1 MNKKMKKKITRVKEL
16 IELLEHL
23 PENALVTVH
32 TGYRL
37 DPLELV
43 YLDERNTVVF
53 QKVNEEKNNEI
64 DE

>member
-1 MNKKMKKKITRVKEL
+1 MKKKITRVKEL

-23 PENALVTVH
+23 SENALVTVH

-37 DPLELV
+37 DQLELV

-64 DE
+64 NE

>member
-1 MNKKMKKKITRVKEL
+1 MKKKITRVKEL

-23 PENALVTVH
+23 PENALITVH
-32 TGYRL
+32 TSYRL

-53 QKVNEEKNNEI
+53 QKVNEEKKEGN
-64 DE
+64 

>member
-1 MNKKMKKKITRVKEL
+1 MKKKITRVKEL

-32 TGYRL
+32 TGDRL

-53 QKVNEEKNNEI
+53 QKVNKEKNNEI
-64 DE
+64 NE

>member
-1 MNKKMKKKITRVKEL
+1 MKKKITRVKEL
-16 IELLEHL
+16 IELLEYF

-53 QKVNEEKNNEI
+53 QKVNEEKNKEINE
-64 DE
+64 

>member
-1 MNKKMKKKITRVKEL
+1 MKKKITRVKEL

-43 YLDERNTVVF
+43 YLDKRNTVVF
-53 QKVNEEKNNEI
+53 QKVNEEKNKEINE
-64 DE
+64 

>member
-1 MNKKMKKKITRVKEL
+1 MKKKITRVKEL

-23 PENALVTVH
+23 PKNALVTVH
-32 TGYRL
+32 TGYSL

-64 DE
+64 NE

>member
-1 MNKKMKKKITRVKEL
+1 MKKKITRVKEL

-23 PENALVTVH
+23 PENALFTVH
-32 TGYRL
+32 TGCRL

-53 QKVNEEKNNEI
+53 QKVNEEKNKEINE
-64 DE
+64 

>member
-1 MNKKMKKKITRVKEL
+1 M
-16 IELLEHL
+16 EHL
-23 PENALVTVH
+23 PKNALVTVH

-37 DPLELV
+37 DQLELV

-64 DE
+64 NE